1 MLKRA
6 SFVEVNTHSLR
17 HNFNAVKNI
26 VPKDACVMAVVKAN
40 AYGAGALK
48 ASEIFLQEGANYL
61 GVATLDEALELRS
74 HFSQTPILILGY
86 SPNAN
91 ASMLIDNDLS
101 AMVFSLEQAEI
112 FSQMALKAKK
122 RLKVHLKIDTG
133 MHRLGLEPNFKSI
146 ETIKKIRALKGLEV
160 EGIFTHLSNADANIK
175 THAKNQMKA
184 FNAFLEQ
191 LLDQKIEF
199 QYRHA
204 YNSAGILSLC
214 NGNENRLL
222 NLYRPGIM
230 LYGFYPSNEMKESS
244 QTILKNVISLKARI
258 VQIKRVKKGEFIGYG
273 EHFYTNEETLVGVL
287 ALGYADG
294 LVRALGNRI
303 QVAINNQLAPL
314 IGKVCM
320 DQCFVKLNNIEA
332 KEGDEVI
339 LFGDKSTKAN
349 DASEIATLLNTIP
362 YEVISTLSKRLER
375 VYVWNKIM

>member
-6 SFVEVNTHSLR
+6 SFVEVDTASLR
-17 HNFNAVKNI
+17 HNFSAVKSI
-26 VPKDACVMAVVKAN
+26 VPKDAHIMAVVKAN
-40 AYGAGALK
+40 AYGAGAIK

-74 HFSQTPILILGY
+74 HFSKTPILILGY
-86 SPNAN
+86 SPNSN

-101 AMVFSLEQAEI
+101 AMIFSLEQAEV
-112 FSQMALKAKK
+112 FSQMALKSQK
-122 RLKVHLKIDTG
+122 RLKIHLKIDTG

-146 ETIKKIRALKGLEV
+146 EIIKKIRTLKGLEV
-160 EGIFTHLSNADANIK
+160 EGIFTHLSNADARIK

-230 LYGFYPSNEMKESS
+230 LYGFYPSNGMKETCP
-244 QTILKNVISLKARI
+244 TILKNVISLKAQI
-258 VQIKRVKKGEFIGYG
+258 VQIRSVKKGEFIGYG

-294 LVRALGNRI
+294 LMRALGNRI

-320 DQCFVKLNNIEA
+320 DQCFVKLNNIQA

-339 LFGDKSTKAN
+339 LFGDKSAKAN
-349 DASEIATLLNTIP
+349 DASEIAALLNTIP
-362 YEVISTLSKRLER
+362 YETISTLSKRLER
-375 VYVWNKIM
+375 VYI

>member
-6 SFVEVNTHSLR
+6 SFVEVNTASLR
-17 HNFNAVKNI
+17 HNFDAVKSI

-40 AYGAGALK
+40 AYGAGAIK

-101 AMVFSLEQAEI
+101 AMVFSLEQAEV
-112 FSQMALKAKK
+112 FSQVALKSQK
-122 RLKVHLKIDTG
+122 RLKIHLKIDTG
-133 MHRLGLEPNFKSI
+133 MHRLGLEPTFKSVEI
-146 ETIKKIRALKGLEV
+146 IKKIRALKGLEV

-191 LLDQKIEF
+191 LLDQKIEL

-258 VQIKRVKKGEFIGYG
+258 VQIKRVKKGELIGYG
-273 EHFYTNEETLVGVL
+273 KHFYANEETLVGVL

-303 QVAINNQLAPL
+303 QVAINDQLAPL

-339 LFGDKSTKAN
+339 LFGDKSAKAN

-375 VYVWNKIM
+375 VYV

>member
-6 SFVEVNTHSLR
+6 SFVEVDTASLR
-17 HNFNAVKNI
+17 HNFGTVKSI
-26 VPKDACVMAVVKAN
+26 VPKDAHIMAVVKAN
-40 AYGAGALK
+40 AYGAGAIK

-74 HFSQTPILILGY
+74 HFSKTPILILGY

-101 AMVFSLEQAEI
+101 AMIFSLEQAEV
-112 FSQMALKAKK
+112 FSQMALKSQK
-122 RLKVHLKIDTG
+122 RLKIHLKIDTG

-146 ETIKKIRALKGLEV
+146 EIIKKICALKGLEI
-160 EGIFTHLSNADANIK
+160 EGIFTHLSNADAKIK

-214 NGNENRLL
+214 NGNENRFL

-230 LYGFYPSNEMKESS
+230 LYGFYPSNGMKETCP
-244 QTILKNVISLKARI
+244 TILKNVISLKAQI
-258 VQIKRVKKGEFIGYG
+258 VQIRSVKKGEFIGYG

-294 LVRALGNRI
+294 LMRALGNRI

-320 DQCFVKLNNIEA
+320 DQCFVKLNNIQA

-339 LFGDKSTKAN
+339 LFGDKSAKAN
-349 DASEIATLLNTIP
+349 DASEIAALLNTIP
-362 YEVISTLSKRLER
+362 YETISTLSKRLER
-375 VYVWNKIM
+375 VYI

>member
-6 SFVEVNTHSLR
+6 SFVEVNTASLR
-17 HNFNAVKNI
+17 HNFSAVKSI

-40 AYGAGALK
+40 AYGVGAIK

-74 HFSQTPILILGY
+74 HFSKTPILILGY

-91 ASMLIDNDLS
+91 ASMLVDNDLS
-101 AMVFSLEQAEI
+101 AMVFSLEQAEV
-112 FSQMALKAKK
+112 FSQMALKSQK
-122 RLKVHLKIDTG
+122 RLKIHLKIDTG

-146 ETIKKIRALKGLEV
+146 EIIKKIRALKGLEV
-160 EGIFTHLSNADANIK
+160 EGIFTHLSNADAKIK

-191 LLDQKIEF
+191 LLDQKTEF

-230 LYGFYPSNEMKESS
+230 LYGFYPSNGMKETCP
-244 QTILKNVISLKARI
+244 TILKNVISLKAQI
-258 VQIKRVKKGEFIGYG
+258 VQIRSVKKGEFIGYG

-294 LVRALGNRI
+294 LMRALGNRI

-320 DQCFVKLNNIEA
+320 DQCFVKLNNIQA
-332 KEGDEVI
+332 KEGDEAI
-339 LFGDKSTKAN
+339 LFGDKSAKAN
-349 DASEIATLLNTIP
+349 DASEIAMLLNTIP
-362 YEVISTLSKRLER
+362 YETISTLSKRLER
-375 VYVWNKIM
+375 VYI

>member
-6 SFVEVNTHSLR
+6 SFVEVDTASLR
-17 HNFNAVKNI
+17 HNFSAVKSI
-26 VPKDACVMAVVKAN
+26 VPKDAHIMAVVKAN
-40 AYGAGALK
+40 AYGAGAIK

-61 GVATLDEALELRS
+61 GVAALDEALELRS
-74 HFSQTPILILGY
+74 HFSKTPILILGY
-86 SPNAN
+86 SPNSN
-91 ASMLIDNDLS
+91 ASMLVDNDLS
-101 AMVFSLEQAEI
+101 AMVFSLEQAEV
-112 FSQMALKAKK
+112 FSQMALKSQK
-122 RLKVHLKIDTG
+122 RLKIHLKIDTG

-146 ETIKKIRALKGLEV
+146 EIIKKIRALKGLEV
-160 EGIFTHLSNADANIK
+160 EGIFTHLSNADAKIK

-230 LYGFYPSNEMKESS
+230 LYGFYPSNEMKESCP
-244 QTILKNVISLKARI
+244 TILKNVISLKAQI
-258 VQIKRVKKGEFIGYG
+258 VQIRSVKKGEFIGYG

-294 LVRALGNRI
+294 LMRALGNRI

-320 DQCFVKLNNIEA
+320 DQCFVKLNNIQA

-339 LFGDKSTKAN
+339 LFGDKSAKAN
-349 DASEIATLLNTIP
+349 DASEIAMLLNTIP
-362 YEVISTLSKRLER
+362 YETISTLSKRLER
-375 VYVWNKIM
+375 VYI

>member
-6 SFVEVNTHSLR
+6 SFVEVNTASLR
-17 HNFNAVKNI
+17 HNFNAVKSI

-40 AYGAGALK
+40 AYGVGAIK

-74 HFSQTPILILGY
+74 HFSKTPILILGY

-101 AMVFSLEQAEI
+101 AMVFSLEQAEV

-122 RLKVHLKIDTG
+122 RLKIHLKIDTG

-146 ETIKKIRALKGLEV
+146 EIIKKICALKGLEI
-160 EGIFTHLSNADANIK
+160 EGIFTHLSNADAKIK

-191 LLDQKIEF
+191 LLNQKIEF

-244 QTILKNVISLKARI
+244 QTILKNVISLKAQI
-258 VQIKRVKKGEFIGYG
+258 VQIRSVKKGELIGYG

-294 LVRALGNRI
+294 LARALGNRI

-320 DQCFVKLNNIEA
+320 DQCFVKLNDIEA

-339 LFGDKSTKAN
+339 LFGDKSAKAN
-349 DASEIATLLNTIP
+349 DASEIAALLNTIA
-362 YEVISTLSKRLER
+362 YETISTLSKRLER
-375 VYVWNKIM
+375 VYI

>member
-6 SFVEVNTHSLR
+6 SFVEVNTASLR
-17 HNFNAVKNI
+17 HNFDAVKNI

-40 AYGAGALK
+40 AYGAGAIK

-86 SPNAN
+86 SPNTN

-101 AMVFSLEQAEI
+101 AMVFSLEQAEV
-112 FSQMALKAKK
+112 FSQMALKSQK

-191 LLDQKIEF
+191 LLNQKIEF

-214 NGNENRLL
+214 NGNENRFL

-339 LFGDKSTKAN
+339 LFGDKSAKAN

-375 VYVWNKIM
+375 VYV

>member
-6 SFVEVNTHSLR
+6 SFVEVNTASLR
-17 HNFNAVKNI
+17 HNFSAVKSI
-26 VPKDACVMAVVKAN
+26 VPKDAHIMAIVKAN
-40 AYGAGALK
+40 AYGAGAIK

-61 GVATLDEALELRS
+61 GAATLDEALELRS
-74 HFSQTPILILGY
+74 HFSKTPILILGY
-86 SPNAN
+86 SPNSN

-101 AMVFSLEQAEI
+101 AMIFSLEQAEV
-112 FSQMALKAKK
+112 FSQMALKSQK
-122 RLKVHLKIDTG
+122 RLKIHLKIDTG

-146 ETIKKIRALKGLEV
+146 EIIKKIRALKGLEV
-160 EGIFTHLSNADANIK
+160 EGIFTHLSNADAKIK

-214 NGNENRLL
+214 NGNENRFL

-230 LYGFYPSNEMKESS
+230 LYGFYPSNGMKESCP
-244 QTILKNVISLKARI
+244 TILKNVISLKAQI
-258 VQIKRVKKGEFIGYG
+258 VQIRSVKKGEFIGYG
-273 EHFYTNEETLVGVL
+273 EHFYTNEETLVGTL

-294 LVRALGNRI
+294 LVRDLGNRI

-320 DQCFVKLNNIEA
+320 DQCFVKLNNIQA

-339 LFGDKSTKAN
+339 LFGDKSAKAN
-349 DASEIATLLNTIP
+349 DASEIAMLLNTIP
-362 YEVISTLSKRLER
+362 YETISTLSKRLER
-375 VYVWNKIM
+375 VYI

>member
-6 SFVEVNTHSLR
+6 SFVEVNSASLR
-17 HNFNAVKNI
+17 HNFSAVKSI
-26 VPKDACVMAVVKAN
+26 VPKDAHIMAVVKAN
-40 AYGAGALK
+40 AYGAGAIK

-74 HFSQTPILILGY
+74 HFSKTPILILGY

-101 AMVFSLEQAEI
+101 AMIFSLEQAEV
-112 FSQMALKAKK
+112 FSQMALKSQK
-122 RLKVHLKIDTG
+122 RLKIHLKIDTG

-146 ETIKKIRALKGLEV
+146 EIIKKIRALKGLEV
-160 EGIFTHLSNADANIK
+160 EGIFTHLSNADAKIK

-230 LYGFYPSNEMKESS
+230 LYGFYPSNGMKETCP
-244 QTILKNVISLKARI
+244 TILKNVISLKAQI
-258 VQIKRVKKGEFIGYG
+258 VQIRSVKKGEFIGYG
-273 EHFYTNEETLVGVL
+273 EHFYTNEETLVGTL

-294 LVRALGNRI
+294 LARDLGNRI
-303 QVAINNQLAPL
+303 QVAINNQLASL

-320 DQCFVKLNNIEA
+320 DQCFVKLNNIQA

-339 LFGDKSTKAN
+339 LFGDKSAKAN
-349 DASEIATLLNTIP
+349 DASEIAALLNTIP
-362 YEVISTLSKRLER
+362 YETISTLSKRLER
-375 VYVWNKIM
+375 VYI

>member
-1 MLKRA
+1 MLKRV
-6 SFVEVNTHSLR
+6 SFVEVDTASLR
-17 HNFNAVKNI
+17 HNFGAVKRI
-26 VPKDACVMAVVKAN
+26 VPKDAHIMAVVKAN
-40 AYGAGALK
+40 AYGAGAIK

-74 HFSQTPILILGY
+74 HFSKTPILILGY

-101 AMVFSLEQAEI
+101 AMIFSLEQAEV
-112 FSQMALKAKK
+112 FSQMALKSQK
-122 RLKVHLKIDTG
+122 RLKIHLKIDTG

-146 ETIKKIRALKGLEV
+146 EIIKKIRALKGLEI
-160 EGIFTHLSNADANIK
+160 EGIFTHLSNADAKIK
-175 THAKNQMKA
+175 THAKNQMKS

-191 LLDQKIEF
+191 LLNQKIEF

-230 LYGFYPSNEMKESS
+230 LYGFYPSNGMKETCP
-244 QTILKNVISLKARI
+244 TILKNVISLKAQI
-258 VQIKRVKKGEFIGYG
+258 VQIRSVKKGEFIGYG

-294 LVRALGNRI
+294 LMRALGNRI

-320 DQCFVKLNNIEA
+320 DQCFVKLNNIQA

-339 LFGDKSTKAN
+339 LFGDKSAKAN
-349 DASEIATLLNTIP
+349 DASEIAALLNTIP
-362 YEVISTLSKRLER
+362 YETISTLSKRLER
-375 VYVWNKIM
+375 VYI

>member
-6 SFVEVNTHSLR
+6 SFVEVNSASLR
-17 HNFNAVKNI
+17 HNFSAVKSI
-26 VPKDACVMAVVKAN
+26 VPKDAHIMAVVKAN
-40 AYGAGALK
+40 AYGAGAIK

-74 HFSQTPILILGY
+74 HFSKTPILILGY
-86 SPNAN
+86 SPNSN

-101 AMVFSLEQAEI
+101 AMIFSLEQAEV
-112 FSQMALKAKK
+112 FSQMALKSQK
-122 RLKVHLKIDTG
+122 RLKIHLKIDTG

-146 ETIKKIRALKGLEV
+146 EIIKKIRALKGLEI
-160 EGIFTHLSNADANIK
+160 EGIFTHLSNADARIK

-191 LLDQKIEF
+191 LLNQKIEF

-214 NGNENRLL
+214 NENENRLL

-230 LYGFYPSNEMKESS
+230 LYGFYPSNGMKETCP
-244 QTILKNVISLKARI
+244 TILKNVISLKAQI
-258 VQIKRVKKGEFIGYG
+258 VQIRSVKKGEFIGYG

-294 LVRALGNRI
+294 LMRALGNRI

-320 DQCFVKLNNIEA
+320 DQCFVKLNNIQA

-339 LFGDKSTKAN
+339 LFGDKSAKAN
-349 DASEIATLLNTIP
+349 DASEIAVLLNTIP
-362 YEVISTLSKRLER
+362 YETISTLSKRLER
-375 VYVWNKIM
+375 VYI

>member
-6 SFVEVNTHSLR
+6 SFVEVDTASLR
-17 HNFNAVKNI
+17 HNFSTVKSI
-26 VPKDACVMAVVKAN
+26 VPKDAHIMAVVKAN
-40 AYGAGALK
+40 AYGAGAIK

-74 HFSQTPILILGY
+74 HFSKTPILILGY

-101 AMVFSLEQAEI
+101 AMVFSFEQAEV

-122 RLKVHLKIDTG
+122 RLKIHLKIDTG

-146 ETIKKIRALKGLEV
+146 EIIKKIRALKGLEV
-160 EGIFTHLSNADANIK
+160 EGIFTHLSNADAKIK

-214 NGNENRLL
+214 NGNENRFL

-230 LYGFYPSNEMKESS
+230 LYGFYPSNGMKESCP
-244 QTILKNVISLKARI
+244 TILKNVISLKARI
-258 VQIKRVKKGEFIGYG
+258 VQIRSVKKGEFIGYG

-294 LVRALGNRI
+294 LARALGNRI
-303 QVAINNQLAPL
+303 QVAINNQLASL

-320 DQCFVKLNNIEA
+320 DQCFVKLNNIQA

-339 LFGDKSTKAN
+339 LFGDKSAKAN
-349 DASEIATLLNTIP
+349 DASEIAALLNTIP
-362 YEVISTLSKRLER
+362 YETISTLSKRLER
-375 VYVWNKIM
+375 VYI

>member
-6 SFVEVNTHSLR
+6 SFIEVNTTSLR
-17 HNFNAVKNI
+17 HNFHAVKSI

-61 GVATLDEALELRS
+61 GVATLDEALELRY
-74 HFSQTPILILGY
+74 HFSKTPILILGY

-101 AMVFSLEQAEI
+101 VMVFSLEQAEI

-122 RLKVHLKIDTG
+122 RLKIHLKIDTG

-146 ETIKKIRALKGLEV
+146 EIIKKIRALKGLEI

-191 LLDQKIEF
+191 LLNQKIEF

-258 VQIKRVKKGEFIGYG
+258 VQIKRVKKGELIGYG

-320 DQCFVKLNNIEA
+320 DQCFVKLNGIEA

-339 LFGDKSTKAN
+339 LFGDKSAKAN

-362 YEVISTLSKRLER
+362 YETISTLSKRLER
-375 VYVWNKIM
+375 VYI

>member
-6 SFVEVNTHSLR
+6 SFVEVNTASLR
-17 HNFNAVKNI
+17 HNFSAVKSI
-26 VPKDACVMAVVKAN
+26 VPKDAHIMAVVKAN
-40 AYGAGALK
+40 AYGVGAIK

-74 HFSQTPILILGY
+74 HFSKTPILILGY

-101 AMVFSLEQAEI
+101 TMIFSLEQAEV
-112 FSQMALKAKK
+112 FSQMALKSQK

-133 MHRLGLEPNFKSI
+133 MHRLGLEPTFKSI

-191 LLDQKIEF
+191 LLNQKIEF

-214 NGNENRLL
+214 NGNESRFL

-244 QTILKNVISLKARI
+244 QTILKNVISLKAQI
-258 VQIKRVKKGEFIGYG
+258 VQIRSVKKGELIGYG

-294 LVRALGNRI
+294 LVRDLGNRI

-339 LFGDKSTKAN
+339 LFGDKSAKAN

-375 VYVWNKIM
+375 VYV

>member
-6 SFVEVNTHSLR
+6 SFVEVNTASLR
-17 HNFNAVKNI
+17 HNFSAVKSI
-26 VPKDACVMAVVKAN
+26 VPKDAHIMAVVKAN
-40 AYGAGALK
+40 AYGAGAIK

-74 HFSQTPILILGY
+74 HFSKTPILILGY
-86 SPNAN
+86 SPNSN

-101 AMVFSLEQAEI
+101 AMIFSLEQAEV
-112 FSQMALKAKK
+112 FSQMALKSQK
-122 RLKVHLKIDTG
+122 RLKIHLKIDTG

-146 ETIKKIRALKGLEV
+146 EIIKKIRALKGLEV
-160 EGIFTHLSNADANIK
+160 EGIFTHLSNADAKIK
-175 THAKNQMKA
+175 THAKNQMKS

-191 LLDQKIEF
+191 LLNQKIEF

-214 NGNENRLL
+214 NGNENRFL

-230 LYGFYPSNEMKESS
+230 LYGFYPSNGMKETCP
-244 QTILKNVISLKARI
+244 TILKNVISLKAQI
-258 VQIKRVKKGEFIGYG
+258 VQIRSVKKGEFIGYG
-273 EHFYTNEETLVGVL
+273 EHFYTNEEILVGVL

-294 LVRALGNRI
+294 LMRALGNRI

-362 YEVISTLSKRLER
+362 YETISTLSKRLER
-375 VYVWNKIM
+375 VYI

>member
-6 SFVEVNTHSLR
+6 SFVEVDTASLR
-17 HNFNAVKNI
+17 HNFSAVKSI
-26 VPKDACVMAVVKAN
+26 VPKDAHIMAVVKAN
-40 AYGAGALK
+40 AYGAGAIK

-74 HFSQTPILILGY
+74 HFSKTPILILGY
-86 SPNAN
+86 SPNSN

-101 AMVFSLEQAEI
+101 AMIFSLEQAEV
-112 FSQMALKAKK
+112 FSQMALKSQK
-122 RLKVHLKIDTG
+122 RLKIHLKIDTG

-146 ETIKKIRALKGLEV
+146 EIIKKIRALKGLEV
-160 EGIFTHLSNADANIK
+160 EGIFTHLSNADAKIK
-175 THAKNQMKA
+175 THAKNQMKS

-191 LLDQKIEF
+191 LFNQKIEF

-214 NGNENRLL
+214 NGDENRFL

-230 LYGFYPSNEMKESS
+230 LYGFYPSNGMKETCP
-244 QTILKNVISLKARI
+244 TILKNVISLKAQI
-258 VQIKRVKKGEFIGYG
+258 VQIRSVKKGEFIGYG

-294 LVRALGNRI
+294 LMRALGNRI

-320 DQCFVKLNNIEA
+320 DQCFVKLNNIQA

-339 LFGDKSTKAN
+339 LFGDKSAKAN
-349 DASEIATLLNTIP
+349 DASEIAALLNTIP
-362 YEVISTLSKRLER
+362 YETISTLSKRLER
-375 VYVWNKIM
+375 VYI

>member
-6 SFVEVNTHSLR
+6 SFVEVDTASLR
-17 HNFNAVKNI
+17 HNFSAVKSI
-26 VPKDACVMAVVKAN
+26 VPKDAHIMAIVKAN
-40 AYGAGALK
+40 AYGAGAIK

-74 HFSQTPILILGY
+74 HFSKTPILILGY
-86 SPNAN
+86 SPNSN

-101 AMVFSLEQAEI
+101 AMIFSLEQAEV
-112 FSQMALKAKK
+112 FSQMALKSQK
-122 RLKVHLKIDTG
+122 RLKIHLKIDTG

-146 ETIKKIRALKGLEV
+146 EIIKKIRALKGLEI
-160 EGIFTHLSNADANIK
+160 EGIFTHLSNADAKIK

-191 LLDQKIEF
+191 LFNQKIEF

-214 NGNENRLL
+214 NGNENRFL

-230 LYGFYPSNEMKESS
+230 LYGFYPSNGMKETCP
-244 QTILKNVISLKARI
+244 TILKNVISLKAQI
-258 VQIKRVKKGEFIGYG
+258 VQIRSVKKGEFIGYG

-294 LVRALGNRI
+294 LMRALGNRI

-320 DQCFVKLNNIEA
+320 DQCFVKLNNIQA

-339 LFGDKSTKAN
+339 LFGDKSAKAN
-349 DASEIATLLNTIP
+349 DASEIAALLNTIP
-362 YEVISTLSKRLER
+362 YETISTLSKRLER
-375 VYVWNKIM
+375 VYI

>member
-6 SFVEVNTHSLR
+6 SFVEVNTASLR
-17 HNFNAVKNI
+17 HNFNAVKSI
-26 VPKDACVMAVVKAN
+26 VPKDAHIMAVVKAN
-40 AYGAGALK
+40 AYGAGAIK

-74 HFSQTPILILGY
+74 HFSKTPILILGY

-101 AMVFSLEQAEI
+101 AMVFSLEQAEV

-122 RLKVHLKIDTG
+122 RLKIHLKIDTG

-146 ETIKKIRALKGLEV
+146 EIIKKIRALKGLEV
-160 EGIFTHLSNADANIK
+160 EGIFTHLSNADAKIK

-230 LYGFYPSNEMKESS
+230 LYGFYPSNGMKESCP
-244 QTILKNVISLKARI
+244 TILKNVISLKARI
-258 VQIKRVKKGEFIGYG
+258 VQIRSVKKGEFIGYG

-294 LVRALGNRI
+294 LMRALGNRI

-339 LFGDKSTKAN
+339 LFGDKSAKAN
-349 DASEIATLLNTIP
+349 DASEIAALLNTIP
-362 YEVISTLSKRLER
+362 YETISTLSKRLER
-375 VYVWNKIM
+375 VYI

>member
-6 SFVEVNTHSLR
+6 SFVEVNTASLR
-17 HNFNAVKNI
+17 HNFSAVKSI

-40 AYGAGALK
+40 AYGAGAIK

-74 HFSQTPILILGY
+74 HFPKTPILILGY

-91 ASMLIDNDLS
+91 ASMLVDNDLS
-101 AMVFSLEQAEI
+101 AMIFSLKQAEV

-122 RLKVHLKIDTG
+122 RLKIHLKIDTG

-146 ETIKKIRALKGLEV
+146 EIIKKIRALKGLEV
-160 EGIFTHLSNADANIK
+160 EGIFTHLSNADAKIK

-230 LYGFYPSNEMKESS
+230 LYGFYPSNGMKESCP
-244 QTILKNVISLKARI
+244 TILKNVISLKAQI
-258 VQIKRVKKGEFIGYG
+258 VQIRSVKKGEFIGYG

-294 LVRALGNRI
+294 LARALGNRI
-303 QVAINNQLAPL
+303 QVVINNQSAPL

-320 DQCFVKLNNIEA
+320 DQCFVKLNGIEA

-339 LFGDKSTKAN
+339 LFGDKSAKAN
-349 DASEIATLLNTIP
+349 DASEIAALLNTIA
-362 YEVISTLSKRLER
+362 YETISTLSKRLER
-375 VYVWNKIM
+375 VYI

>member
-6 SFVEVNTHSLR
+6 SFVEVNSASLR
-17 HNFNAVKNI
+17 HNFSAVKSI
-26 VPKDACVMAVVKAN
+26 VPKDAHIMAVVKAN
-40 AYGAGALK
+40 AYGAGAIK

-74 HFSQTPILILGY
+74 HFPKTPILILGY

-101 AMVFSLEQAEI
+101 TMIFSLEQAEV
-112 FSQMALKAKK
+112 FSQMALKSQK

-146 ETIKKIRALKGLEV
+146 EIIKKIRALKGLEI
-160 EGIFTHLSNADANIK
+160 EGIFTHLSNADAKIK

-191 LLDQKIEF
+191 LLEQKIEF

-230 LYGFYPSNEMKESS
+230 LYGFYPSNGMKESCP
-244 QTILKNVISLKARI
+244 TILKNVISLKAQI
-258 VQIKRVKKGEFIGYG
+258 VQIRSVKKGEFIGYG

-294 LVRALGNRI
+294 LARALGNRI

-320 DQCFVKLNNIEA
+320 DQCFVKLNNIQA

-349 DASEIATLLNTIP
+349 DASEIAALLNTIA
-362 YEVISTLSKRLER
+362 YETISTLSKRLER
-375 VYVWNKIM
+375 VYV

>member
-6 SFVEVNTHSLR
+6 SFVEVNTASLR
-17 HNFNAVKNI
+17 HNFNAAKSI

-86 SPNAN
+86 SPNTN

-101 AMVFSLEQAEI
+101 AMVFSLEQAEV
-112 FSQMALKAKK
+112 FSQVALKSQK
-122 RLKVHLKIDTG
+122 RLKIHLKIDTG
-133 MHRLGLEPNFKSI
+133 MHRLGLEPTFKSI

-230 LYGFYPSNEMKESS
+230 LYGFYPSNGMKETCP
-244 QTILKNVISLKARI
+244 TILKNVISLKAQI
-258 VQIKRVKKGEFIGYG
+258 VQIRSVKKGEFIGYG

-294 LVRALGNRI
+294 LMRALGNRI

-320 DQCFVKLNNIEA
+320 DQCFVKLNNIQA

-339 LFGDKSTKAN
+339 LFGDKSAKAN
-349 DASEIATLLNTIP
+349 DASEIAALLNTIP
-362 YEVISTLSKRLER
+362 YETISTLSKRLER
-375 VYVWNKIM
+375 VYI

>member
-17 HNFNAVKNI
+17 HNFNAVKSI

-86 SPNAN
+86 SPNTN
-91 ASMLIDNDLS
+91 ASMLVDNDLS
-101 AMVFSLEQAEI
+101 AMVFSLEQAEV
-112 FSQMALKAKK
+112 FSQMALKSQK

-133 MHRLGLEPNFKSI
+133 MHRLGLEPTFKSI

-191 LLDQKIEF
+191 LLNQKIEF
-199 QYRHA
+199 KYRHA

-230 LYGFYPSNEMKESS
+230 LYGFYPSSEMKESCP
-244 QTILKNVISLKARI
+244 TILKNVISLKARI
-258 VQIKRVKKGEFIGYG
+258 VQIKRVKKGELIGYG
-273 EHFYTNEETLVGVL
+273 KHFYTNEETLVGVL

-294 LVRALGNRI
+294 LVRDLGNRI

-339 LFGDKSTKAN
+339 LFGDKSAKAN

-375 VYVWNKIM
+375 VYV

>member
-6 SFVEVNTHSLR
+6 SFVEVDSASLR
-17 HNFNAVKNI
+17 HNFSAVKSI
-26 VPKDACVMAVVKAN
+26 VPKDAHIMAVVKAN
-40 AYGAGALK
+40 AYGAGAIK

-74 HFSQTPILILGY
+74 HFSKTPILILGY
-86 SPNAN
+86 SPNSN

-101 AMVFSLEQAEI
+101 AMIFSLEQAEV
-112 FSQMALKAKK
+112 FSQMALKSQK
-122 RLKVHLKIDTG
+122 RLKIHLKIDTG

-146 ETIKKIRALKGLEV
+146 EIIKKIRALKGLEV
-160 EGIFTHLSNADANIK
+160 EGIFTHLSNADAKIK

-191 LLDQKIEF
+191 LFNQKIEF

-204 YNSAGILSLC
+204 YNSAGVLSLC
-214 NGNENRLL
+214 NGNENRFL

-230 LYGFYPSNEMKESS
+230 LYGFYPSNGMKETCP
-244 QTILKNVISLKARI
+244 TILKNVISLKAQI
-258 VQIKRVKKGEFIGYG
+258 VQIRSVKKGEFIGYG

-294 LVRALGNRI
+294 LMRALGNRI
-303 QVAINNQLAPL
+303 QVAINNHLAPL

-320 DQCFVKLNNIEA
+320 DQCFVKLNNINA

-339 LFGDKSTKAN
+339 LFGDKSAKAN
-349 DASEIATLLNTIP
+349 DASEIAALLNTIP
-362 YEVISTLSKRLER
+362 YETISTLSKRLER
-375 VYVWNKIM
+375 IYI

>member
-6 SFVEVNTHSLR
+6 SFVEVNTASLR
-17 HNFNAVKNI
+17 HNFNAVKSI
-26 VPKDACVMAVVKAN
+26 VPKDAHIMAVVKAN
-40 AYGAGALK
+40 AYGAGAIK

-74 HFSQTPILILGY
+74 HFPKTPILILGY

-101 AMVFSLEQAEI
+101 AMVFSLEQAEV
-112 FSQMALKAKK
+112 FSQMALKSQK

-146 ETIKKIRALKGLEV
+146 EIIKKIRALKGLEV
-160 EGIFTHLSNADANIK
+160 EGIFTHLSNADAKIK

-230 LYGFYPSNEMKESS
+230 LYGFYPSNGMKESCP
-244 QTILKNVISLKARI
+244 TILKNVISLKARI
-258 VQIKRVKKGEFIGYG
+258 VQIRSVKKGEFIGYG

-294 LVRALGNRI
+294 LMRALGNRI

-320 DQCFVKLNNIEA
+320 DQCFVKLNNIQA

-339 LFGDKSTKAN
+339 LFGDKSAKAN
-349 DASEIATLLNTIP
+349 DASEIAALLNTIA
-362 YEVISTLSKRLER
+362 YETISTLSKRLER
-375 VYVWNKIM
+375 VYI

>member
-6 SFVEVNTHSLR
+6 SFVEVDTASLR
-17 HNFNAVKNI
+17 HNFSAVKSI

-40 AYGAGALK
+40 AYGAGAIK

-61 GVATLDEALELRS
+61 GVAGLDEALELRS
-74 HFSQTPILILGY
+74 HFSKTPILILGY
-86 SPNAN
+86 SPNSN

-101 AMVFSLEQAEI
+101 AMIFSLEQAEV
-112 FSQMALKAKK
+112 FSQMALKSQK

-146 ETIKKIRALKGLEV
+146 EIIKKIRALKGLEV
-160 EGIFTHLSNADANIK
+160 EGIFTHLSNADAKIK

-230 LYGFYPSNEMKESS
+230 LYGFYPSNEMKESCP
-244 QTILKNVISLKARI
+244 TILKNVISLKARI
-258 VQIKRVKKGEFIGYG
+258 VQIRSVKKGEFIGYG

-294 LVRALGNRI
+294 LMRALGNRI

-320 DQCFVKLNNIEA
+320 DQCFVKLNNIQA

-349 DASEIATLLNTIP
+349 DASEIAALLNTIA
-362 YEVISTLSKRLER
+362 YETISTLSKRLER
-375 VYVWNKIM
+375 VYI

>member
-6 SFVEVNTHSLR
+6 SFVEVNTASLR
-17 HNFNAVKNI
+17 HNFSAVKRI
-26 VPKDACVMAVVKAN
+26 VPKDAHIMAVVKAN
-40 AYGAGALK
+40 AYGAGAIK

-74 HFSQTPILILGY
+74 HFSKTPILVLGY
-86 SPNAN
+86 SPNSN

-101 AMVFSLEQAEI
+101 AMIFSLEQAEV
-112 FSQMALKAKK
+112 FSQMALKSQK
-122 RLKVHLKIDTG
+122 RLKIHLKIDTG

-146 ETIKKIRALKGLEV
+146 EIIKKIRALKGLEV
-160 EGIFTHLSNADANIK
+160 EGIFTHLSNADAKIK

-191 LLDQKIEF
+191 LLEQKIEF

-230 LYGFYPSNEMKESS
+230 LYGFYPSNGMKESCP
-244 QTILKNVISLKARI
+244 TILKNVISLKARI
-258 VQIKRVKKGEFIGYG
+258 VQIRSVKKGEFIGYG

-294 LVRALGNRI
+294 LARALGNRI

-320 DQCFVKLNNIEA
+320 DQCFVKLNDIQA

-339 LFGDKSTKAN
+339 LFGDKSAKAN
-349 DASEIATLLNTIP
+349 DASEIAALLNTIA
-362 YEVISTLSKRLER
+362 YETISTLSKRLER
-375 VYVWNKIM
+375 VYI

>member
-6 SFVEVNTHSLR
+6 SFVEVNTASLR
-17 HNFNAVKNI
+17 HNFSAVKSI
-26 VPKDACVMAVVKAN
+26 VPKDAHIMAVVKAN
-40 AYGAGALK
+40 AYGAGAIK
-48 ASEIFLQEGANYL
+48 ASEIFLQEGAHYL

-74 HFSQTPILILGY
+74 HFPKTPILILGY
-86 SPNAN
+86 SPNSN

-101 AMVFSLEQAEI
+101 AMIFSLEQAEV
-112 FSQMALKAKK
+112 FSQMALKSQK
-122 RLKVHLKIDTG
+122 RLKIHLKIDTG

-146 ETIKKIRALKGLEV
+146 EIIKKIRALKGLEV
-160 EGIFTHLSNADANIK
+160 EGIFTHLSNADTKIK

-214 NGNENRLL
+214 NGNENRFL

-230 LYGFYPSNEMKESS
+230 LYGFYPSNGMKESCP
-244 QTILKNVISLKARI
+244 TILKNVISLKAQI
-258 VQIKRVKKGEFIGYG
+258 VQIRSVKKGEFIGYG
-273 EHFYTNEETLVGVL
+273 EHFYTNEETLVGTL

-294 LVRALGNRI
+294 LVRDLGNRI

-320 DQCFVKLNNIEA
+320 DQCFVKLNNIQA

-339 LFGDKSTKAN
+339 LFGDKSAKAN
-349 DASEIATLLNTIP
+349 DASEIAALLNTIP
-362 YEVISTLSKRLER
+362 YETISTLSKRLER
-375 VYVWNKIM
+375 VYI

>member
-6 SFVEVNTHSLR
+6 SFVEVNTASLR
-17 HNFNAVKNI
+17 HNFSAVKSI

-40 AYGAGALK
+40 AYGAGAIK

-74 HFSQTPILILGY
+74 HFSKTPILILGY

-91 ASMLIDNDLS
+91 ASMLVDNDLS
-101 AMVFSLEQAEI
+101 AMVFSLEQAEV
-112 FSQMALKAKK
+112 FSQMALKSQK

-133 MHRLGLEPNFKSI
+133 MHRLGLEPTFKSI

-244 QTILKNVISLKARI
+244 QTILKNVISLKAQI

-320 DQCFVKLNNIEA
+320 DQCFVKLNNIQA

-339 LFGDKSTKAN
+339 LFGDKSAKAN
-349 DASEIATLLNTIP
+349 DASEIAALLNTIA
-362 YEVISTLSKRLER
+362 YETISTLSKRLER
-375 VYVWNKIM
+375 VYI

>member
-6 SFVEVNTHSLR
+6 SFVEVNTASLR
-17 HNFNAVKNI
+17 HNFNAVKSI

-40 AYGAGALK
+40 AYGAGAIK

-61 GVATLDEALELRS
+61 GVAALDEALELRS
-74 HFSQTPILILGY
+74 HFSKTPILILGY
-86 SPNAN
+86 SPNTN

-101 AMVFSLEQAEI
+101 AMVFGLEQAEV
-112 FSQMALKAKK
+112 FSQMALKSQK

-146 ETIKKIRALKGLEV
+146 EIIKKIRALKGLEI
-160 EGIFTHLSNADANIK
+160 EGIFTHLSNADAKIK

-230 LYGFYPSNEMKESS
+230 LYGFYPSNEMKESCP
-244 QTILKNVISLKARI
+244 TILKNVISLKAQI
-258 VQIKRVKKGEFIGYG
+258 VQIRSVKKGEFIGYG

-294 LVRALGNRI
+294 LMRALGNRI

-320 DQCFVKLNNIEA
+320 DQCFVKLNNIQA

-339 LFGDKSTKAN
+339 LFGDKSAKAN
-349 DASEIATLLNTIP
+349 DASEIAMLLNTIP
-362 YEVISTLSKRLER
+362 YETISTLSKRLER
-375 VYVWNKIM
+375 VYI

>member
-6 SFVEVNTHSLR
+6 SFVEVDTASLR
-17 HNFNAVKNI
+17 HNFSAVKSI

-40 AYGAGALK
+40 AYGAGAIK

-74 HFSQTPILILGY
+74 HFSKTPILILGY

-101 AMVFSLEQAEI
+101 AMIFSLEQAEV

-146 ETIKKIRALKGLEV
+146 EIIKKIRALKGLEI
-160 EGIFTHLSNADANIK
+160 EGIFTHLSNADAKIK

-191 LLDQKIEF
+191 LLNQKIEF

-230 LYGFYPSNEMKESS
+230 LYGFYPSNEMKESCP
-244 QTILKNVISLKARI
+244 TILKNVISLKAQI
-258 VQIKRVKKGEFIGYG
+258 VQIRSVKKGEFIGYG

-294 LVRALGNRI
+294 LMRALGNRI
-303 QVAINNQLAPL
+303 QVAINNQSVPL

-320 DQCFVKLNNIEA
+320 DQCFVKLNDIQA

-339 LFGDKSTKAN
+339 LFGDKSAKAN
-349 DASEIATLLNTIP
+349 DASEIAVLLNTIP
-362 YEVISTLSKRLER
+362 YETISTLSKRLER
-375 VYVWNKIM
+375 VYI

>member
-6 SFVEVNTHSLR
+6 SFVEVDTASLR
-17 HNFNAVKNI
+17 HNFRAVKSV

-40 AYGAGALK
+40 AYGAGAIK

-74 HFSQTPILILGY
+74 HFSKTPILILGY

-101 AMVFSLEQAEI
+101 AMIFSLEQAEV
-112 FSQMALKAKK
+112 FSQMALKSQK
-122 RLKVHLKIDTG
+122 RLKVHIKIDTG

-146 ETIKKIRALKGLEV
+146 EIVKKIRALKGLEI
-160 EGIFTHLSNADANIK
+160 EGIFTHLSNADAKIK

-230 LYGFYPSNEMKESS
+230 LYGFYPSNGMKESCP
-244 QTILKNVISLKARI
+244 TILKNVISLKAQI
-258 VQIKRVKKGEFIGYG
+258 VQIRSVKKGEFIGYG

-294 LVRALGNRI
+294 LARALGNRI
-303 QVAINNQLAPL
+303 QVVINNQSAPL

-320 DQCFVKLNNIEA
+320 DQCFVKLNNIQA

-339 LFGDKSTKAN
+339 LFGDKSAKAN

-362 YEVISTLSKRLER
+362 YETISTLSKRLER
-375 VYVWNKIM
+375 VYI

>member
-6 SFVEVNTHSLR
+6 SFVEVDTASLR
-17 HNFNAVKNI
+17 HNFGAVKSI
-26 VPKDACVMAVVKAN
+26 VPKDAHIMAVVKAN
-40 AYGAGALK
+40 AYGAGAIK

-74 HFSQTPILILGY
+74 HFSKTPILILGY

-101 AMVFSLEQAEI
+101 AMIFSLEQAEV
-112 FSQMALKAKK
+112 FSQMALKSQK
-122 RLKVHLKIDTG
+122 RLKIHLKIDTG

-146 ETIKKIRALKGLEV
+146 EIIKKIRALKGLEM
-160 EGIFTHLSNADANIK
+160 EGIFTHLSNADAKIK

-214 NGNENRLL
+214 NGNENRFL

-230 LYGFYPSNEMKESS
+230 LYGFYPSNGMKETCP
-244 QTILKNVISLKARI
+244 TILKNVISLKAQI
-258 VQIKRVKKGEFIGYG
+258 VQIRSVKKGEFIGYG

-294 LVRALGNRI
+294 LIRALGNRI

-339 LFGDKSTKAN
+339 LFGDKSAKAN
-349 DASEIATLLNTIP
+349 DASEIAALLNTIP
-362 YEVISTLSKRLER
+362 YETISTLSKRLER
-375 VYVWNKIM
+375 VYI

>member
-6 SFVEVNTHSLR
+6 SFVEVDTSSLR
-17 HNFNAVKNI
+17 HNFSAVKSI
-26 VPKDACVMAVVKAN
+26 VPKDAHIMAVVKAN
-40 AYGAGALK
+40 AYGVGAIK

-74 HFSQTPILILGY
+74 HFSKTPILILGY
-86 SPNAN
+86 SPNSN

-101 AMVFSLEQAEI
+101 AMIFSLEQAEV
-112 FSQMALKAKK
+112 FSQIALKSQK

-146 ETIKKIRALKGLEV
+146 EIIKKIRALKGLEI
-160 EGIFTHLSNADANIK
+160 EGIFTHLSNADAKIK
-175 THAKNQMKA
+175 THAKNQMKT

-214 NGNENRLL
+214 NGNENRFL

-230 LYGFYPSNEMKESS
+230 LYGFYPSNGMKETCP
-244 QTILKNVISLKARI
+244 TILKNVISLKAQI
-258 VQIKRVKKGEFIGYG
+258 VQIRSVKKGEFIGYG

-294 LVRALGNRI
+294 LMRALGNRI

-320 DQCFVKLNNIEA
+320 DQCFVKLNNIQA
-332 KEGDEVI
+332 KEGDEAI
-339 LFGDKSTKAN
+339 LFGDKSAKAN
-349 DASEIATLLNTIP
+349 DASEIAMLLNTIP
-362 YEVISTLSKRLER
+362 YETISTLSKRLER
-375 VYVWNKIM
+375 VYI

>member
-6 SFVEVNTHSLR
+6 SFVEVNTASLR
-17 HNFNAVKNI
+17 HNFNAVKSI
-26 VPKDACVMAVVKAN
+26 VPKDAHIMAVVKAN
-40 AYGAGALK
+40 AYGVGAIK

-74 HFSQTPILILGY
+74 HFPKTPILILGY

-101 AMVFSLEQAEI
+101 AMVFSFEQAEV
-112 FSQMALKAKK
+112 FSQMALKSQK

-146 ETIKKIRALKGLEV
+146 EIIKKIRALKGLEV
-160 EGIFTHLSNADANIK
+160 EGIFTHLSNADAKIK

-230 LYGFYPSNEMKESS
+230 LYGFYPSNEMKESCP
-244 QTILKNVISLKARI
+244 TILKNVISLKAQI
-258 VQIKRVKKGEFIGYG
+258 VQIRSVKKGEFIGYG

-294 LVRALGNRI
+294 LMRTLGNRI

-320 DQCFVKLNNIEA
+320 DQCFVKLNNIQA

-339 LFGDKSTKAN
+339 LFGDKSANAN
-349 DASEIATLLNTIP
+349 DASEIATLLNTIA
-362 YEVISTLSKRLER
+362 YETISTLSKRLER
-375 VYVWNKIM
+375 VYI

>member
-6 SFVEVNTHSLR
+6 SFVEVNSASLR
-17 HNFNAVKNI
+17 HNFSAVKSI
-26 VPKDACVMAVVKAN
+26 VPKDAHIMAVVKAN
-40 AYGAGALK
+40 AYGAGAIK

-74 HFSQTPILILGY
+74 HFSKTPILILGY
-86 SPNAN
+86 SPNSN

-101 AMVFSLEQAEI
+101 AMIFSLEQAEV
-112 FSQMALKAKK
+112 FSQMALKSQK
-122 RLKVHLKIDTG
+122 RLKIHLKIDTG

-146 ETIKKIRALKGLEV
+146 EIIKKIRALKGLEV
-160 EGIFTHLSNADANIK
+160 EGIFTHLSNADAKIK

-230 LYGFYPSNEMKESS
+230 LYGFYPSNGMKETCP
-244 QTILKNVISLKARI
+244 TILKNVISLKARI
-258 VQIKRVKKGEFIGYG
+258 VQIRSVKKGEFIGYG

-294 LVRALGNRI
+294 LMRALGNRI

-320 DQCFVKLNNIEA
+320 DQCFIKLNNIQA

-339 LFGDKSTKAN
+339 LFGDKNAKAN

-362 YEVISTLSKRLER
+362 YETISTLSKRLER
-375 VYVWNKIM
+375 VYI

>member
-6 SFVEVNTHSLR
+6 SFVEVDTASLR
-17 HNFNAVKNI
+17 HNFSAVKSI

-40 AYGAGALK
+40 AYGAGAIK

-74 HFSQTPILILGY
+74 HFSKTPILILGY
-86 SPNAN
+86 SPNTN

-101 AMVFSLEQAEI
+101 AMVFSLEQAEV
-112 FSQMALKAKK
+112 FSQMALKSQK

-133 MHRLGLEPNFKSI
+133 MHRLGLEPTFKSI

-258 VQIKRVKKGEFIGYG
+258 VQIKRVKKGELIGYG
-273 EHFYTNEETLVGVL
+273 KHFYANEETLVGVL

-339 LFGDKSTKAN
+339 LFGDKSAKAN

-375 VYVWNKIM
+375 VYV

>member
-6 SFVEVNTHSLR
+6 SFVEVNTSSLR
-17 HNFNAVKNI
+17 HNFSAVKSI
-26 VPKDACVMAVVKAN
+26 VPKDAHIMAVVKAN
-40 AYGAGALK
+40 AYGVGAIK

-74 HFSQTPILILGY
+74 HFSKTPILILGY
-86 SPNAN
+86 SPNSN

-101 AMVFSLEQAEI
+101 AMIFSLEQAEV
-112 FSQMALKAKK
+112 FSQMALKSQK
-122 RLKVHLKIDTG
+122 RLKIHLKIDTG

-146 ETIKKIRALKGLEV
+146 EIIKKIRTLKGLEV
-160 EGIFTHLSNADANIK
+160 EGIFTHLSNADAKIK

-191 LLDQKIEF
+191 LLNQKIEF

-214 NGNENRLL
+214 NGNENRFL

-230 LYGFYPSNEMKESS
+230 LYGFYPSNGMKETCP
-244 QTILKNVISLKARI
+244 TILKNVISLKAQI
-258 VQIKRVKKGEFIGYG
+258 VQIRSVKKGEFIGYG

-320 DQCFVKLNNIEA
+320 DQCFIKLNNIEA

-339 LFGDKSTKAN
+339 LFGDKSAKAN
-349 DASEIATLLNTIP
+349 DASEIAALLNTIP
-362 YEVISTLSKRLER
+362 YETISTLSKRLER
-375 VYVWNKIM
+375 VYI

>member
-6 SFVEVNTHSLR
+6 SFVEVDTASLR
-17 HNFNAVKNI
+17 HNFSTVKSI
-26 VPKDACVMAVVKAN
+26 VPKDAHIMAVVKAN
-40 AYGAGALK
+40 AYGAGAIK

-74 HFSQTPILILGY
+74 HFSKTPILILGY
-86 SPNAN
+86 SPNSN

-101 AMVFSLEQAEI
+101 AMIFSLEQAEV
-112 FSQMALKAKK
+112 FSQMALKSQK
-122 RLKVHLKIDTG
+122 RLKIHLKIDTG

-146 ETIKKIRALKGLEV
+146 EIIKKIRALKGLEV
-160 EGIFTHLSNADANIK
+160 EGIFTHLSNADAKIK

-191 LLDQKIEF
+191 LLEQKIEF

-214 NGNENRLL
+214 NGNENRFL

-230 LYGFYPSNEMKESS
+230 LYGFYPSNGMKETCP
-244 QTILKNVISLKARI
+244 TILKNVISLKAQI
-258 VQIKRVKKGEFIGYG
+258 VQIRSVKKGEFIGYG

-294 LVRALGNRI
+294 LMRALGNRI

-320 DQCFVKLNNIEA
+320 DQCFVKLNNIQA

-339 LFGDKSTKAN
+339 LFGDKSANAN
-349 DASEIATLLNTIP
+349 DASEIAALLNTIP
-362 YEVISTLSKRLER
+362 YETISTLSKRLER
-375 VYVWNKIM
+375 VYI

>member
-6 SFVEVNTHSLR
+6 SFVEVNSASLR
-17 HNFNAVKNI
+17 HNFSAVKSI
-26 VPKDACVMAVVKAN
+26 VPKDAHIMAVVKAN
-40 AYGAGALK
+40 AYGAGAIK

-74 HFSQTPILILGY
+74 HFSKTPILILGY
-86 SPNAN
+86 SPNSN

-101 AMVFSLEQAEI
+101 AMIFSLEQAEV
-112 FSQMALKAKK
+112 FSQMALKSQK
-122 RLKVHLKIDTG
+122 RLKIHLKIDTG

-146 ETIKKIRALKGLEV
+146 EIIKKIRALKGLEV
-160 EGIFTHLSNADANIK
+160 EGIFTHLSNADAKIK

-230 LYGFYPSNEMKESS
+230 LYGFYPSNGMKESCP
-244 QTILKNVISLKARI
+244 TILKNVISLKAQI
-258 VQIKRVKKGEFIGYG
+258 VQIRSVKKGEFIGYG

-294 LVRALGNRI
+294 LVRALGNRV

-320 DQCFVKLNNIEA
+320 DQCFVKLNNIQA

-339 LFGDKSTKAN
+339 LFGDKSAKAN
-349 DASEIATLLNTIP
+349 DASEIAALLNTIP
-362 YEVISTLSKRLER
+362 YETISTLSKRLER
-375 VYVWNKIM
+375 VYI

>member
-6 SFVEVNTHSLR
+6 SFVEVNTASLR
-17 HNFNAVKNI
+17 HNFSAVKRI
-26 VPKDACVMAVVKAN
+26 VPKDAHIMAVVKAN
-40 AYGAGALK
+40 AYGAGAIK

-74 HFSQTPILILGY
+74 HFSKTPILILGY
-86 SPNAN
+86 SPNSN

-101 AMVFSLEQAEI
+101 AMIFSLEQAEV
-112 FSQMALKAKK
+112 FSQMALKSQK
-122 RLKVHLKIDTG
+122 RLKIHLKIDTG

-146 ETIKKIRALKGLEV
+146 EIIKKICALKGLEV
-160 EGIFTHLSNADANIK
+160 EGIFTHLSNADAKIK
-175 THAKNQMKA
+175 THAKNQMKS
-184 FNAFLEQ
+184 FNAFLGQ

-214 NGNENRLL
+214 NGNENRFL

-230 LYGFYPSNEMKESS
+230 LYGFYPSNGMKETCP
-244 QTILKNVISLKARI
+244 TILKNVISLKAQI
-258 VQIKRVKKGEFIGYG
+258 VQIRSVKKGEFIGYG

-294 LVRALGNRI
+294 LMRALGNRI

-349 DASEIATLLNTIP
+349 DASEIAALLNTIP
-362 YEVISTLSKRLER
+362 YETISTLSKRLEH
-375 VYVWNKIM
+375 VYI